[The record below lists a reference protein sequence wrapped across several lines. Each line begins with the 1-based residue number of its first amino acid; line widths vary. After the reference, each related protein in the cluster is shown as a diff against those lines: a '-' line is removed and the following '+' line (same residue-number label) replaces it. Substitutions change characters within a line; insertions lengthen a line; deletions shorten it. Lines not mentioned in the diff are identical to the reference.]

1 MKNKIIKFLL
11 VCLLLS
17 IVYYVATITLTN
29 HGQFVNYYHYPSNS
43 ISESKEYSNF
53 LRIVPK
59 KNVIIVEGDEEFK
72 KFIEN
77 DLNLWF
83 DKFKVN
89 KSFGLLNLFS
99 YNTINEKNFFLRIGY
114 KDSDKNH
121 SLSYDELTWL
131 AIQNNEIKSV
141 SNTYGM
147 PSKIGSTV
155 TLKFYEDK
163 KKKKPLGAL
172 EVLIDK

>member
-1 MKNKIIKFLL
+1 M
-11 VCLLLS
+11 
-17 IVYYVATITLTN
+17 
-29 HGQFVNYYHYPSNS
+29 
-43 ISESKEYSNF
+43 
-53 LRIVPK
+53 R
-59 KNVIIVEGDEEFK
+59 
-72 KFIEN
+72 
-77 DLNLWF
+77 
-83 DKFKVN
+83 
-89 KSFGLLNLFS
+89 
-99 YNTINEKNFFLRIGY
+99 NFFLRIGY